1 MNNKARKLIKLIYS
15 IFVIFILVN
24 IFINTQAFAS
34 NIAIGNKAPVAGP
47 IATVVKTMFALA
59 QVFVSGWFVIKF
71 TIAGIQYFTSVAAT
85 DKADNKNKMK
95 NTLFLAVI
103 TYLGIFVF
111 GKVLGL

>member
-1 MNNKARKLIKLIYS
+1 MNNKVRKLIKIVYS
-15 IFVIFILVN
+15 IFIIFILVN
-24 IFINTQAFAS
+24 IFINPQVFAS
-34 NIAIGNKAPVAGP
+34 NISIGNKDPVPGP
-47 IATVVKTMFALA
+47 VATVVKTAFAFS
-59 QVFVSGWFVIKF
+59 QVFVSGWFIIKF
-71 TIAGIQYFTSVAAT
+71 TIAGIQYFTAVAAT